1 MNRKF
6 ASSRRQ
12 AVRWTLGAACL
23 AAALPAAWAQA
34 APFKVGLILPMT
46 GPFASTGRQ
55 IDAEMGVLPRMRI
68 GGLRVEGLSIAWT
81 EAHPFKIFGLSKKP
95 AMLLGMDLL
104 RSFERVSVDFGNKK
118 VRFMPREQ
126 GRRGLARGDAAKGGA
141 G

>member
-55 IDAEMGVLPRMRI
+55 IDAAVRLYMAEHGTAVAGRKVEVVLKDDAGV
-68 GGLRVEGLSIAWT
+68 
-81 EAHPFKIFGLSKKP
+81 P
-95 AMLLGMDLL
+95 A
-104 RSFERVSVDFGNKK
+104 
-118 VRFMPREQ
+118 Q
-126 GRRGLARGDAAKGGA
+126 AK
-141 G
+141 